1 MKDIC
6 RKLFY
11 QIFINKGKAMPR
23 KKKQQIKV
31 NNTESLEGLM
41 QEVYNDACVQ
51 IKQAENVI
59 NELATS
65 TIADDVDDASK
76 IAREK
81 SNAMKIKD
89 SGIKIKLEVAKLQS
103 DIIKNNGNLEETN
116 QARMATGAPSL
127 DDFKEIRDMMKQAN
141 NEEQSE

>member
-1 MKDIC
+1 
-6 RKLFY
+6 
-11 QIFINKGKAMPR
+11 MPR

-59 NELATS
+59 NELSTS

-127 DDFKEIRDMMKQAN
+127 DDFKELREMMKNAN
-141 NEEQSE
+141 NEEESE